1 MGSIQIHTI
10 KGRQYAYW
18 HVYEDGKVNA
28 YYMHAVG
35 AGGDRRPSQ
44 HGGGVTAQ
52 RTKPVIPTGKPKA
65 SKKPEKKQTDKK
77 KQDKPKKPKKPVPLV
92 KPLKAVIDIP
102 EPKQSAQSAFKG
114 KRPAP
119 KKKKPEADKAT
130 DPLITFF

>member
-52 RTKPVIPTGKPKA
+52 RTKPAIPTGKPKT
-65 SKKPEKKQTDKK
+65 PVKKQTDKK

-114 KRPAP
+114 KQPTP
-119 KKKKPEADKAT
+119 KKNKPEEDKAT